1 MGSGLKN
8 DDVCRSSVRSAG
20 AGWLAGAEKRRRVRD
35 ELIYVLDAAAALWP
49 RWLVLFLLVCE
60 HKGYTTCLQH

>member
-35 ELIYVLDAAAALWP
+35 ELIYVLDAAAAL
-49 RWLVLFLLVCE
+49 
-60 HKGYTTCLQH
+60 